1 MPDRIDALLDRL
13 KAVSPDH
20 DLARLEAAVWGRI
33 HRGGRSDL
41 YGRKALPVQ
50 LAAACGALLVG
61 LLIARV
67 AGYDSMPRMLSSE
80 VVVLSDDSVLAPSVR
95 LEGGI

>member
-1 MPDRIDALLDRL
+1 MPDRIDALLERL
-13 KAVSPDH
+13 KAAPTDH
-20 DLARLEAAVWGRI
+20 DLSRLESAVWSGIRGKGRA
-33 HRGGRSDL
+33 DL

-80 VVVLSDDSVLAPSVR
+80 VVVLSDDSGLAPSVR

>member
-1 MPDRIDALLDRL
+1 MSDRIDGLLARL
-13 KAVSPDH
+13 KAAPPDH
-20 DLARLEAAVWGRI
+20 DLSRLEAGVWSRIQGEGRE
-33 HRGGRSDL
+33 GL
-41 YGRKALPVQ
+41 YGRRTLAVQ

-67 AGYDSMPRMLSSE
+67 AGYESMPHVLSSE
-80 VVVLSDDSVLAPSVR
+80 VVVLSDDSVLAPSIR

>member
-1 MPDRIDALLDRL
+1 MPDRIDGLLARL
-13 KAVSPDH
+13 KAAPPDH
-20 DLARLEAAVWGRI
+20 DLSRLESGVWSRI
-33 HRGGRSDL
+33 HRESRANL
-41 YGRKALPVQ
+41 YGPRTLPVQ

-67 AGYDSMPRMLSSE
+67 AGYDSMPRVLSSE
-80 VVVLSDDSVLAPSVR
+80 VVVLSDDSGLAPSVR

>member
-1 MPDRIDALLDRL
+1 MPDRIDALLERL
-13 KAVSPDH
+13 KAAPADH
-20 DLARLEAAVWGRI
+20 DLARLESGVWSRI
-33 HRGGRSDL
+33 RGEDRADL

-80 VVVLSDDSVLAPSVR
+80 VVVLSDDSGLAPSVR